1 MSHEYR
7 KSNPGSHPGHFSV
20 VSDTDAAITEEA
32 PVGAGPD
39 SEERT
44 GRRPCSENPMG
55 FIAAAAMPLSTV
67 HDKPQ
72 SLSKIRLRFF
82 HAQV

>member
-1 MSHEYR
+1 MNTEKAIR
-7 KSNPGSHPGHFSV
+7 EAIRDHFSV

-32 PVGAGPD
+32 LSGLDRIRGKN
-39 SEERT
+39 R
-44 GRRPCSENPMG
+44 RRPCSENPMG

>member
-1 MSHEYR
+1 MNTEKAIR
-7 KSNPGSHPGHFSV
+7 EAIRDHFSV

-32 PVGAGPD
+32 LSGLDRILRKEPGAD
-39 SEERT
+39 HVR
-44 GRRPCSENPMG
+44 ENPMG